1 MTKNKLYILTIEFND
16 ETDEIEYVQEEVVNP
31 DDLKGEY
38 IIGVVE
44 DYKFWDQESIDYI
57 RQYYDGEIGES

>member
-16 ETDEIEYVQEEVVNP
+16 ETDEIEYVQEEVVDP
-31 DDLKGEY
+31 DDLKGEN

>member
-16 ETDEIEYVQEEVVNP
+16 ETDEIEYVQEEVVDP
-31 DDLKGEY
+31 DDLKGENV
-38 IIGVVE
+38 IGVVE